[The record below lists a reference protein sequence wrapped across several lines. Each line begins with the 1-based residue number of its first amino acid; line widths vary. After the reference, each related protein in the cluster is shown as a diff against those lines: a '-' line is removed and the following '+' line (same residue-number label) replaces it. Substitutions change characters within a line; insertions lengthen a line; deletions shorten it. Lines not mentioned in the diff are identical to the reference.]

1 MTSPGSYNPQ
11 PPRPP
16 WGIRPPPRKTESTR
30 LPILTAPIPDQVV
43 IPIQQCLDMTAN
55 AIVHPGQR
63 VLTGEPIAQAVAQA
77 ESWAGPTVHASIS
90 GEIIAIEER
99 PVPGPSPIAETC
111 VVIHGDGRDERYP
124 GYQDLGDPLQ
134 LEPER
139 ICELVAEGGIVGL
152 GGALFSTAAKLR
164 ADKRIH
170 ALILNGAECEP
181 YITCDEMLELE
192 NAETVLRG
200 TRIMLRALGAP
211 VAIIAVE
218 SEMPEDR
225 VALND
230 AIEAAGDDDI
240 HVAVVTAKYPAGGE
254 RQLIQMIMGQEV
266 PEGGYPSDIG
276 YVCHNVA
283 TAAAV
288 ADLFDHGRPL
298 ISRIVT
304 LAGGGIETTR
314 NVDARIGTRMG
325 DLIESTVGYR
335 IETTQL
341 VMGGPMMGFLLP
353 DDNLPVTKATNCL
366 IVAEPGE
373 LSPPRPEMPCIR
385 CSECSEVCP
394 AQLLPQELLTAAK
407 RKDMA
412 ALDELGLN
420 ACIEC
425 GCCDYV
431 CPSHIP
437 MTARFIAAKS
447 NFREH
452 HLAME
457 TATRAQTRFENRQA
471 RLEQEA
477 RARDRELRD
486 QVDEL
491 AESKPRIIDDL
502 MARVKSRQDDT

>member
-11 PPRPP
+11 PPRPA
-16 WGIRPPPRKTESTR
+16 WGIRPPARKIESTQ

-43 IPIQQCLDMTAN
+43 IPIRQCLGMTAS
-55 AIVHPGQR
+55 AIVRPGQR
-63 VLTGEPIAQAVAQA
+63 VRTGEPIAQTASPTEQG
-77 ESWAGPTVHASIS
+77 AGPKLHASIS
-90 GEIIAIEER
+90 GEVIAIEER
-99 PVPGPSPIAETC
+99 PVPGPEPTSETC
-111 VVIHGDGRDERYP
+111 IVISSDGQDERYTD
-124 GYQDLGDPLQ
+124 YRDLGDPMQ
-134 LEPER
+134 LEPEKIR
-139 ICELVAEGGIVGL
+139 DLVAEAGIVGL

-164 ADKRIH
+164 TDKKIR

-192 NAETVLRG
+192 SAEKVLRG
-200 TRIMLRALGAP
+200 TRIMLRALNAP

-218 SEMPEDR
+218 SDMAEDR

-230 AIEAAGDDDI
+230 AIEAAGDGNI
-240 HVAVVTAKYPAGGE
+240 HVSVVTAKYPAGGE

-266 PEGGYPSDIG
+266 PEGGYPGDIG

-288 ADLFDHGRPL
+288 ADFFDRGRPL

-304 LAGGGIETTR
+304 LAGGGVETTR
-314 NVDARIGTRMG
+314 NVEARIGTRMS

-335 IETTQL
+335 IENTLL

-353 DDNLPVTKATNCL
+353 SHDLPVTKATNCL

-373 LSPPRPEMPCIR
+373 LSPPRPELPCIR
-385 CSECSEVCP
+385 CGECSEVCP
-394 AQLLPQELLTAAK
+394 ATLLPQELLTAAK

-412 ALDELGLN
+412 ALDELALN
-420 ACIEC
+420 ACIDC

-437 MTARFIAAKS
+437 MTQRFIADKHDL
-447 NFREH
+447 RQH
-452 HLAME
+452 HITMA
-457 TATRAQTRFENRQA
+457 TAGRARMRFENREA
-471 RLEQEA
+471 RLEKEDQ
-477 RARDRELRD
+477 ARDRDLKD
-486 QVDEL
+486 QVDQL
-491 AESKPRIIDDL
+491 AESTSGAIDKL
-502 MARVKSRQDDT
+502 MARIRSKQKDR